1 MEKFEL
7 GGSLYQPAAQAQGFR
22 PLQAPDYINLLRE
35 NNRRQQEQARA
46 FADQRIR
53 DQDLERQAL
62 EYQELLENENVQ
74 ALANFSETLNDFMIN
89 RAEAYV
95 ESEEEYGLMKAYTEG
110 IPEEIQQAYVQQKS
124 TDEALEI
131 ESFRLA
137 AHAEQNGA
145 PTDVSRALRGMSRH
159 AQRGYIKGVLG
170 QAAANYPA
178 IREQLA
184 QEVRVQVPGRDE
196 PITINEA
203 ETAAEYAAVNAA
215 INQRF
220 LSQFTKVNPAL
231 LNEVL
236 FPQMKAHDSQQAIAF
251 ADKQKQIYQAERK
264 DQFEQDVYDVF
275 KPGGNLGDLQKVL
288 AKYQYD
294 LGGLGAARQEML
306 GAFKKMLV
314 DEKIDENTYNALT
327 STDQNKCLLVTLNGS
342 TKPQCFG
349 KLFEKD
355 ISFHQLSDGFYES
368 RRKALA
374 KQEGELQMEKKA
386 DEQRMRDADKNRVTP
401 LSRAQI
407 AQRRLD
413 WINKYGTDDS
423 DYLNTLE
430 AVEDRSELVSKQYLL
445 NYAAR
450 NGGMIPMSIA
460 SHHPAALLQDPAIKP
475 LLVNDLAEFE
485 PSEDEFRRA
494 RREIGGLATDYF
506 NSGGVRN
513 PGAKQNRFVDNMEQA
528 YRTQY
533 MQRRRAGES
542 AVDAHNNTMADLTK
556 RGTRK
561 PDGGAS
567 EFDVER
573 KVTGNATREKVITV
587 VDELKERNY
596 DVNASIP
603 SLQSSIYELE
613 VWIRSGGKG
622 PLPAIFTA
630 LAQGG
635 DFKVGGRRLGA
646 YEIAAAQYKA
656 HTGKDL
662 FKPQWKAEVDTFSL
676 DGQEKLNYRTSPSRQ
691 YQAALNEDKW
701 EPLMNITLG
710 VESGEAYG
718 LWDAMNEPY
727 GKNPG
732 YDSKVKLGFGL
743 STISLGEVL
752 DLQKNDVVHAG
763 GGFQFTNHFKT
774 LEETMK
780 LAGLT
785 RDDPFNIENQKKLF
799 KCRYL
804 WRMRRENS
812 LGSLRLE
819 WVGLNNVPDKELQDA
834 VDLIGDPYNQ
844 PQHLCPGLY

>member
-306 GAFKKMLV
+306 GAFKRCSSM
-314 DEKIDENTYNALT
+314 
-327 STDQNKCLLVTLNGS
+327 
-342 TKPQCFG
+342 
-349 KLFEKD
+349 
-355 ISFHQLSDGFYES
+355 
-368 RRKALA
+368 RRS
-374 KQEGELQMEKKA
+374 
-386 DEQRMRDADKNRVTP
+386 MR
-401 LSRAQI
+401 
-407 AQRRLD
+407 
-413 WINKYGTDDS
+413 
-423 DYLNTLE
+423 
-430 AVEDRSELVSKQYLL
+430 
-445 NYAAR
+445 
-450 NGGMIPMSIA
+450 IPTT
-460 SHHPAALLQDPAIKP
+460 H
-475 LLVNDLAEFE
+475 
-485 PSEDEFRRA
+485 
-494 RREIGGLATDYF
+494 
-506 NSGGVRN
+506 
-513 PGAKQNRFVDNMEQA
+513 
-528 YRTQY
+528 
-533 MQRRRAGES
+533 
-542 AVDAHNNTMADLTK
+542 
-556 RGTRK
+556 
-561 PDGGAS
+561 
-567 EFDVER
+567 
-573 KVTGNATREKVITV
+573 
-587 VDELKERNY
+587 
-596 DVNASIP
+596 
-603 SLQSSIYELE
+603 SLQQ
-613 VWIRSGGKG
+613 IR
-622 PLPAIFTA
+622 
-630 LAQGG
+630 
-635 DFKVGGRRLGA
+635 
-646 YEIAAAQYKA
+646 
-656 HTGKDL
+656 
-662 FKPQWKAEVDTFSL
+662 
-676 DGQEKLNYRTSPSRQ
+676 
-691 YQAALNEDKW
+691 
-701 EPLMNITLG
+701 
-710 VESGEAYG
+710 
-718 LWDAMNEPY
+718 
-727 GKNPG
+727 
-732 YDSKVKLGFGL
+732 
-743 STISLGEVL
+743 
-752 DLQKNDVVHAG
+752 
-763 GGFQFTNHFKT
+763 TNV
-774 LEETMK
+774 
-780 LAGLT
+780 
-785 RDDPFNIENQKKLF
+785 
-799 KCRYL
+799 C
-804 WRMRRENS
+804 
-812 LGSLRLE
+812 
-819 WVGLNNVPDKELQDA
+819 
-834 VDLIGDPYNQ
+834 
-844 PQHLCPGLY
+844 